1 MQYEYYLEEII
12 EAVKGCS
19 LNTKDAILENYDN
32 ILENLVDI
40 FSKYKKNK
48 QMRIFFIGNGG
59 SAAIAIHMTA
69 DYSKNGGMTT
79 INMYDP
85 ATITCLG
92 NDYGYEHIFS
102 KQLEKHIKKGDMLVA
117 ISSSGNSA
125 NILKAIDSAKMRGAV
140 VITFTGFNA
149 NNEVRQIG
157 DYNLYVPNTKY
168 GIVESVHNIILQQIV
183 DIIR

>member
-1 MQYEYYLEEII
+1 
-12 EAVKGCS
+12 
-19 LNTKDAILENYDN
+19 
-32 ILENLVDI
+32 
-40 FSKYKKNK
+40 
-48 QMRIFFIGNGG
+48 
-59 SAAIAIHMTA
+59 
-69 DYSKNGGMTT
+69 
-79 INMYDP
+79 
-85 ATITCLG
+85 
-92 NDYGYEHIFS
+92 
-102 KQLEKHIKKGDMLVA
+102 MLVA